1 MSTLDKE
8 AAPLAAREIL
18 STRHFTR
25 SREQIWDAF
34 ADPQRLARW
43 WGPAGFRNT
52 FEVCEFRP
60 GGPWRFTMHGPDGKD
75 YPNRSVFHAVEAP
88 ARIVLEHENA
98 PHFELLITLSAEAG
112 GTRLDW
118 RMRFDDA
125 TTREAVARYAVP
137 ANEQN
142 FDRLQAELD
151 SNTSKEKSS

>member
-1 MSTLDKE
+1 MTTPETD
-8 AAPLAAREIL
+8 ATALAAREIL
-18 STRHFTR
+18 STRHFTQP
-25 SREQIWDAF
+25 REQLWAAF

-52 FEVCEFRP
+52 FEVFEFRP

-75 YPNRSVFHAVEAP
+75 YPNRSVFHVLEAP

-98 PHFELLITLSAEAG
+98 PHFELLVTLTEEAG
-112 GTRLDW
+112 GTRLTW

-125 TTREAVARYAVP
+125 TTREALAGLVVP

-142 FDRLQAELD
+142 FDRLQAELTR
-151 SNTSKEKSS
+151 NT

>member
-1 MSTLDKE
+1 MD
-8 AAPLAAREIL
+8 APTDNAAREIV
-18 STRHFTR
+18 STRHY
-25 SREQIWDAF
+25 SLPREAVFAAF

-52 FEVCEFRP
+52 FEVFEFRP

-75 YPNRSVFHAVEAP
+75 YANRSVFHAVEAP

-98 PHFELLITLSAEAG
+98 PHFEMHITLMEESG
-112 GTRLDW
+112 GTRLGW

-125 TTREAVARYAVP
+125 ATREALARIVVP

-142 FDRLQAELD
+142 FDRLQAEL
-151 SNTSKEKSS
+151 SRSV